1 MVLQPS
7 NTRTYLSTSPS
18 EFCTKKRSTDLAAI
32 LDIVKKAKKFIYIAV
47 MDYYAAIIYSYPK
60 KLVFRRW

>member
-1 MVLQPS
+1 M
-7 NTRTYLSTSPS
+7 YLSTLPP

-32 LDIVKKAKKFIYIAV
+32 LDIIKKARQFIYISV

-60 KLVFRRW
+60 KLVFPRW